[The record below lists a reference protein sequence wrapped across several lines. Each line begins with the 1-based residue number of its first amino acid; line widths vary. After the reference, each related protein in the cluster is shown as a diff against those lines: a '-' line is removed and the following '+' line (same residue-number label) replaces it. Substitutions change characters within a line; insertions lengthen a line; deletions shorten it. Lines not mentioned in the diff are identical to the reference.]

1 MRVGQ
6 EMLAGVRRIPL
17 LIAILFAVDL
27 LLVLIPVLDYAIG
40 RPINR
45 LSILFIL
52 DNEGTVPTWHSSVQ
66 WFCAS
71 AMFSLFAT
79 HALLTGM
86 RGALSVTALA
96 LACLVFSIDEVAQI
110 HERLGSVANDLMI
123 NGPLGVAE
131 LWATGVWPLVVGV
144 PAIAVIAIIVRGT
157 RHVFLARATRAL
169 ALLVVGLAVMLT
181 GAVLVELGVNLLDE
195 NGPRDS
201 SFLAQVVVEELMEML
216 GGTLVV
222 WSASSLL
229 HAYGFQ
235 LRMPPVRQRR
245 THSAARPAAAARGL
259 LGSAGNSA
267 ASVQPLSGASGLPRT
282 STS

>member
-1 MRVGQ
+1 LVS
-6 EMLAGVRRIPL
+6 EMLANVRRIPL
-17 LIAILFAVDL
+17 LVAILFAADF

-52 DNEGTVPTWHSSVQ
+52 DGEGTVQTWHSSMQ

-79 HALLTGM
+79 QALLTGM

-96 LACLVFSIDEVAQI
+96 LACLLFSLDEVAQI

-123 NGPLGVAE
+123 NGPPGDAE
-131 LWATGVWPLVVGV
+131 LWATGVWPLAVGL

-169 ALLVVGLAVMLT
+169 ALLIVGLAVMLT
-181 GAVLVELGVNLLDE
+181 GAVVVELGVNLLDE

-235 LRMPPVRQRR
+235 LRMPPVRPRR
-245 THSAARPAAAARGL
+245 THSTARPTAAARGL

-267 ASVQPLSGASGLPRT
+267 APVQPLSGASGLSRP